1 MTPRELEQLEKKSIY
16 TLRINDDLKDQVI
29 NGYLNELNKVI
40 KTNVKKKELVV
51 LVMEDRN
58 H

>member
-1 MTPRELEQLEKKSIY
+1 MTQRELEQLEKKSIY

-40 KTNVKKKELVV
+40 KTNVKKRELVV
-51 LVMEDRN
+51 LVMDN
-58 H
+58 D

>member
-1 MTPRELEQLEKKSIY
+1 MNQRELEQLEKKSIY
-16 TLRINDDLKDQVI
+16 TIRINDDLKDQVI

-51 LVMEDRN
+51 FVVEE
-58 H
+58 

>member
-1 MTPRELEQLEKKSIY
+1 MTPRELEHLEKKSIY

-51 LVMEDRN
+51 LVMELS
-58 H
+58 

>member
-1 MTPRELEQLEKKSIY
+1 MTLRELEQLEKKSIY
-16 TLRINDDLKDQVI
+16 TIRINDDLKDQVI

-51 LVMEDRN
+51 LVIEE
-58 H
+58 